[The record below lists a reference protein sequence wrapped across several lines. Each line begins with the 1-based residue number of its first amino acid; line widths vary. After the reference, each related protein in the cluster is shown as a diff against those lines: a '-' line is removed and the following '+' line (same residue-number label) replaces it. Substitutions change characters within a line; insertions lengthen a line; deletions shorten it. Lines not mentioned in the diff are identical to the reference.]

1 MALAEKN
8 WDEWFEYA
16 KALTNEDSNVYGSG
30 ISYNYAYQ
38 IAHIIQRFGGL
49 AVTEEDGAW
58 KANFAGNEGYAAFL
72 NMYKDMIDA
81 GYNPIDADTDP
92 TFTAGQLRMTVTGPW
107 TTGGLDIN
115 GINYGIALVPEGM
128 AGPMNSV
135 EVIGFAIANVV
146 SEEEQLAAYRFIEW
160 WPRTPRAT
168 PPR

>member
-1 MALAEKN
+1 M
-8 WDEWFEYA
+8 
-16 KALTNEDSNVYGSG
+16 TN
-30 ISYNYAYQ
+30 
-38 IAHIIQRFGGL
+38 
-49 AVTEEDGAW
+49 EDGAW

-135 EVIGFAIANVV
+135 EIG
-146 SEEEQLAAYRFIEW
+146 
-160 WPRTPRAT
+160 RAHV
-168 PPR
+168 